1 LKDEFKKR
9 ILIIQKDSK
18 HKITMER
25 KRIKIVI
32 ENKISI
38 LLKGEIEK
46 KNSFNKTTKK
56 IKRMKIKIDI
66 QNKFYI

>member
-1 LKDEFKKR
+1 
-9 ILIIQKDSK
+9 
-18 HKITMER
+18 MER